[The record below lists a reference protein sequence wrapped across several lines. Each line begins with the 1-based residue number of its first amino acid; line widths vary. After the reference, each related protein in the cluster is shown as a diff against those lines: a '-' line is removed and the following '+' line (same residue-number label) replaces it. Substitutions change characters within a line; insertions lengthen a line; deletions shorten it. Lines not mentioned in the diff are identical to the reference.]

1 MPTEISFNGSH
12 HIGQGFWHTTHI
24 VMMEGE
30 LRKVVS
36 QTPPPPTRDER
47 VRELL
52 ELLNRLDAEYVVTLN
67 GITYTRRKDGKEDNT
82 CKGYAR

>member
-1 MPTEISFNGSH
+1 
-12 HIGQGFWHTTHI
+12 
-24 VMMEGE
+24 MMEGE

-52 ELLNRLDAEYVVTLN
+52 ELLNRLDVEYEVTLN